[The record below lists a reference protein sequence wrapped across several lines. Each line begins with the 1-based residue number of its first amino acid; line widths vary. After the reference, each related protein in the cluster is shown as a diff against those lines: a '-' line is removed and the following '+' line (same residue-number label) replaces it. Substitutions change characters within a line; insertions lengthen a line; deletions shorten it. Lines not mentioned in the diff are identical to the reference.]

1 MVTQREVA
9 KQARVSVATVSRYI
23 NKKGYISPEI
33 QNRILE
39 AIEQLHYKPNLIARS
54 LKLRSTK
61 TLGHIFPDIENE
73 FFIRLIRMAEDIAHK
88 HGYTVILCNT
98 ENKVEKEKIYIDVLK
113 GKLVDGYIIIPAVS
127 QEGNQYEILSNEN
140 VVYVD
145 RFANVDKEIC
155 IKLDNKKGVR
165 LGLEYLIGLGHRRI
179 GIVNVPQNVT
189 TGYDRYEGY
198 RETLLERGIE
208 FDETLVAFADYSVEG
223 SLQETVGLLQSVRP
237 PTAIFPMSGPTTAGA
252 LLAIK
257 QLGLKIPQDI
267 SIIGFD
273 ELEYAELLNPP
284 LTVIVQ
290 PAYEFGRIATET
302 LLKII
307 NKKRIG
313 PKLIELEPTLKIR
326 GSCARI
332 S

>member
-1 MVTQREVA
+1 LITQREVA
-9 KQARVSVATVSRYI
+9 KQAHVSVATVSRYI

-33 QNRILE
+33 KKRILE
-39 AIEQLHYKPNLIARS
+39 AIEQLNYKPNLIARS
-54 LKLRSTK
+54 LKIRSTN
-61 TLGHIFPDIENE
+61 TLGFIFPDIENE
-73 FFIRLIRMAEDIAHK
+73 FFIGLIKMAEEIAHK

-98 ENKVEKEKIYIDVLK
+98 ENKVEKEKMYIEVLK
-113 GKLVDGYIIIPAVS
+113 GKLVDGYIIIPATS
-127 QEGNQYEILSNEN
+127 LEGGHYRLLRSEN

-145 RFANVDKEIC
+145 RFAQVDNEVC

-165 LGLEYLIGLGHRRI
+165 LGLEYLTELGHRRI

-189 TGYDRYEGY
+189 TGHERYEGY
-198 RETLLERGIE
+198 REFLVERGIVV
-208 FDETLVAFADYSVEG
+208 DEELVAFTDYSTEG
-223 SLQETVGLLQSVRP
+223 SQQETLSLLQSDEP
-237 PTAIFPMSGPTTAGA
+237 PTALFTMSGPTTAGA

-257 QLGLKIPQDI
+257 QLGLNIPRDV

-313 PKLIELEPTLKIR
+313 PRVLELEPALKIR
-326 GSCARI
+326 GSCAGI